1 MHGNDLSPF
10 NYNYHSLNKIE
21 SQTHYRKKDNYSNYN
36 NIQRFYNKKKKVKKD
51 EFLYQEYLSSIDNIL
66 GNLTNSS
73 PNINIPDNISYI
85 SKPNLFKTPKKYIN
99 KKIFLNNSPN
109 ITNFDYGNNFLNN
122 NDMFSNEYKNK
133 SNNNLLRHTTNFNKR
148 NKTIFKDYINDNN
161 IYYIHNKNKSGELG
175 LETQNNLKNKNLYH
189 FLLKDLNKIKQ
200 KNIINK
206 NEIARFKNDFF
217 KMQKILLK
225 GVEEYFKTI
234 KINNIKQKQL
244 EKELNEY
251 KIKYNNL
258 LYNKKNNN
266 NNIIKEIN
274 EEKKKFEIELN
285 DNKNKE
291 IKEITNKYENKMKE
305 QNENIEQLNF
315 EINALKL
322 GNKNLSNQIKQQQI
336 KNKIEN
342 ININN
347 IGNFKKND
355 LFKELEGKKNEIKV
369 LKQKNLEILK
379 KLENRTQK
387 SPIKL
392 NIQEETINKE
402 NNLNENKKLISTINV
417 LKSQNNNLMKEYF
430 KYKEIA
436 EKSIL
441 EKKEILKE
449 RDIYKKKSAE
459 LFNEIKIIKMNN
471 DRMNN
476 IKIRNNILINNNLL
490 IKSKAN
496 SFSSEKDKYKDK
508 EKSSSKNK
516 IPFKKMGNFNV
527 NQKRSKSVKTKLKLN
542 KHNYNDSGNLN
553 ENDSLNNSKNK
564 KFDVLKLS
572 TKIINICIKG
582 EKMNK
587 NDLENDIPNNKI
599 KNIQQENNS
608 NLGNDENKNLKSDKI
623 DNLEMNNKIKENF
636 LKEKEKIK
644 EIEKKYNKIIEK

>member
-1 MHGNDLSPF
+1 MHENDLSPF

-21 SQTHYRKKDNYSNYN
+21 CQPHYRKKDNYSNYN
-36 NIQRFYNKKKKVKKD
+36 NIQRFYNNKKKFKKD
-51 EFLYQEYLSSIDNIL
+51 EFLYQECLSSIDNIL
-66 GNLTNSS
+66 DNLTNSS

-109 ITNFDYGNNFLNN
+109 ITNFDYDNTFQIN

-148 NKTIFKDYINDNN
+148 NKTIFKDYISDNN
-161 IYYIHNKNKSGELG
+161 IYYIHNKNKSNELS
-175 LETQNNLKNKNLYH
+175 LETKNNLKNKNLYH
-189 FLLKDLNKIKQ
+189 LLLKNLNKIKQ

-225 GVEEYFKTI
+225 GVEEYIKTI

-266 NNIIKEIN
+266 NNIVKEIN

-355 LFKELEGKKNEIKV
+355 LFKELEGKK
-369 LKQKNLEILK
+369 
-379 KLENRTQK
+379 
-387 SPIKL
+387 
-392 NIQEETINKE
+392 
-402 NNLNENKKLISTINV
+402 
-417 LKSQNNNLMKEYF
+417 MK
-430 KYKEIA
+430 
-436 EKSIL
+436 
-441 EKKEILKE
+441 
-449 RDIYKKKSAE
+449 
-459 LFNEIKIIKMNN
+459 
-471 DRMNN
+471 
-476 IKIRNNILINNNLL
+476 
-490 IKSKAN
+490 
-496 SFSSEKDKYKDK
+496 
-508 EKSSSKNK
+508 
-516 IPFKKMGNFNV
+516 
-527 NQKRSKSVKTKLKLN
+527 
-542 KHNYNDSGNLN
+542 
-553 ENDSLNNSKNK
+553 
-564 KFDVLKLS
+564 
-572 TKIINICIKG
+572 
-582 EKMNK
+582 
-587 NDLENDIPNNKI
+587 
-599 KNIQQENNS
+599 
-608 NLGNDENKNLKSDKI
+608 
-623 DNLEMNNKIKENF
+623 
-636 LKEKEKIK
+636 
-644 EIEKKYNKIIEK
+644 